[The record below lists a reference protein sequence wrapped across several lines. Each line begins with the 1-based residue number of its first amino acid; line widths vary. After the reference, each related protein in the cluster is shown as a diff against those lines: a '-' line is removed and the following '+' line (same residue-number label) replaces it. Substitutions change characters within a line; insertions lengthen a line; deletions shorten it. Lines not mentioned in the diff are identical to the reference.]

1 MSLRNR
7 NPAIT
12 AEDSQTTAFIM
23 EATLRVL
30 QAYES
35 HGSNPRRV
43 SRARRNLRREW
54 PELAGQLDL
63 LAALTHHDPE
73 PLQ

>member
-1 MSLRNR
+1 MKRRNR

-12 AEDSQTTAFIM
+12 AEDSQTTAFMM
-23 EATLRVL
+23 EAALRIL

-35 HGSNPRRV
+35 GGACPRRV
-43 SRARRNLRREW
+43 VRARRNLRREW

-63 LAALTHHDPE
+63 LVALTHHDPE
-73 PLQ
+73 PVQ